1 MLFIGDRRVKCNVF
15 FQAKEDVQAKKAEQ
29 AK

>member
-1 MLFIGDRRVKCNVF
+1 MFIGGRRVKCTNS
-15 FQAKEDVQAKKAEQ
+15 FQAKEEVQAKKAEQ